1 MGETQIKTIL
11 RNHFILAT
19 MANIR
24 NQDNFKITVGK
35 NVEKLESSY
44 VAESDK
50 LKRKSL
56 SRVRL
61 FVAPWTIQ
69 SMEFLR
75 PEYWTG

>member
-1 MGETQIKTIL
+1 MGEMQIKTML
-11 RNHFILAT
+11 RNHFTLT
-19 MANIR
+19 MMANIR

-44 VAESDK
+44 VAEREK
-50 LKRKSL
+50 LKWKSL
-56 SRVRL
+56 SCVQL
-61 FVAPWTIQ
+61 YVTLWTIQ

>member
-11 RNHFILAT
+11 RNHFTLAM

-50 LKRKSL
+50 LK
-56 SRVRL
+56 
-61 FVAPWTIQ
+61 
-69 SMEFLR
+69 
-75 PEYWTG
+75 